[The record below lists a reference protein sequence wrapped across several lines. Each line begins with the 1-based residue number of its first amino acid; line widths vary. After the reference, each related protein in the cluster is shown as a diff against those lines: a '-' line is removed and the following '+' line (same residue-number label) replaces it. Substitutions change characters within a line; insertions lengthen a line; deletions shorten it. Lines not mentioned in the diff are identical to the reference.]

1 MPPPERKSMKSILP
15 SPGSL
20 ATGVG
25 ALPHTDPG
33 EACDQV
39 LAIYPHLP
47 YIPTLPNRGLLETI
61 VFNDS
66 SRLPGRVIE
75 EGRLRVD
82 RSARDIAAEMEQVY
96 LDFMEQ
102 NTAPYAITPEYA
114 SCFAEMAGRDFS
126 ASLFLKCQ
134 VTGPVT
140 LGMQVVDDHRRPI
153 YYDDQFADGLSKMI
167 ALRVRWAEEEMSTFP
182 GVKKTLVV
190 LNEPYLASLG
200 SSVVPIRKELVLS
213 GWEDISGMVAGGLGI
228 HCCSN
233 TDWEFV
239 MELFP
244 SVISFDA
251 FSGAKEFLLYLDRA
265 ISYMERG
272 GIIAWGIIP
281 SQPELFSAGGPEDWF
296 LKFTAIREQVT
307 ASCSEELFFRQSVIT
322 PTCGIQS
329 GDPAMAEQ
337 IMRASSGLSD
347 RIQADYSAS

>member
-1 MPPPERKSMKSILP
+1 MNSVLPP
-15 SPGSL
+15 PGSL
-20 ATGVG
+20 STGVG

-33 EACDQV
+33 KACDQV
-39 LAIYPHLP
+39 LAIYPDIP
-47 YIPTLPNRGLLETI
+47 YIPTLPNRGLLEMI

-66 SRLPGRVIE
+66 SRIPGMMIE
-75 EGRLRVD
+75 DGRLRVD
-82 RSARDIAAEMEQVY
+82 RSRDISADMEQVY

-102 NTAPYAITPEYA
+102 NTVPYAITPEYA
-114 SCFAEMAGRDFS
+114 SCFAEMSGRDFS
-126 ASLFLKCQ
+126 GSLFLKCQ
-134 VTGPVT
+134 LTGPVT
-140 LGMQVVDDHRRPI
+140 LGMQVIDDQRRPI
-153 YYDDQFADGLSKMI
+153 YYDDQFADVISKMI
-167 ALRVRWAEEEMSTFP
+167 ALRARWAEEEMSTFA
-182 GVKKTLVV
+182 GVRKTLVV

-200 SSVVPIRKELVLS
+200 SSVIPIRKELVLS

-251 FSGAKEFLLYLDRA
+251 FSGAIEFLLYMDRV

-296 LKFTAIREQVT
+296 RKFTVIREQVT
-307 ASCSEELFFRQSVIT
+307 SFCSEELFFRQSVIT

-329 GDPAMAEQ
+329 GDPALAEQ
-337 IMRASSGLSD
+337 IMRASKGLSD
-347 RIQADYSAS
+347 RIRTDYGVL